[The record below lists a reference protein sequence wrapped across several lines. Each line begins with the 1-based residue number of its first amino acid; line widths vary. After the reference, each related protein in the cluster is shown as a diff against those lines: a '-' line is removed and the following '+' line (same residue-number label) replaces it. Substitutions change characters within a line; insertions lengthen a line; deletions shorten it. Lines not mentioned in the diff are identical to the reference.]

1 MLMKNGVLS
10 MDKMIL
16 SLDLSL
22 SSTGFSVLKN
32 NEIIYYGKICT
43 KPKDFNKSDEKRM
56 FYISNI
62 ITQIAKEYKVKYI
75 AIENTYTGINP
86 KTSTI
91 LAKLCGF
98 VCKGLMD
105 YDENILIGIYMPTSI
120 RKGVV
125 GVGNAT
131 KERVA
136 NYIRSHYID
145 IGEYSDKQSKENEKT
160 SDIYDAIAVG
170 IYMYKKYNGEIK

>member
-1 MLMKNGVLS
+1 MQKE
-10 MDKMIL
+10 KIIL

-32 NEIIYYGKICT
+32 DEIIYYGKICT
-43 KPKDFNKSDEKRM
+43 KSKDFNKSDEKRM

-62 ITQIAKEYKVKYI
+62 IQQIATEYEVKYV

-86 KTSTI
+86 KTSTV

-98 VCKGLMD
+98 VCRGLMD
-105 YDENILIGIYMPTSI
+105 YKEDILIGIYMSTSI

-136 NYIRSHYID
+136 NYIRKYYID
-145 IGEYSDKQSKENEKT
+145 IGEYSDKQTKEQEKT
-160 SDIYDAIAVG
+160 SDIYDAIATG
-170 IYMYKKYNGEIK
+170 IYMYKKYNGDI

>member
-1 MLMKNGVLS
+1 MLMKNGVMS

-136 NYIRSHYID
+136 DYIRSHYID